1 MRKNTISLLGA
12 VISVGAAISAAS
24 AAPSIGGDPIYTQ
37 DDYFTGGLWGAYISS
52 YVFASDSDLPSGFV
66 LADGEMLFA
75 YLLDADDTLDVSI
88 DTFSVGNPF
97 PDDVAITTVGYVTDI
112 LPPGFDMDLR
122 EDPYLYGYSGPA
134 QASIFTYA
142 GDLYDPYSTLDPLEW
157 SLVYYIAEATTW
169 ELGPATVSGGGIG
182 HTQYIPVAAIPAP
195 GALALMGLAGF
206 IGRRRRG

>member
-1 MRKNTISLLGA
+1 MRKNKVSLLGA
-12 VISVGAAISAAS
+12 AISVGAFVSAAS

-37 DDYFTGGLWGAYISS
+37 DDYFTGGLWGTYVSS
-52 YVFASDSDLPSGFV
+52 YVYASDSDLPAGFM

-75 YLLDADDTLDVSI
+75 YLLDGDDGLTVSV

-97 PDDVAITTVGYVTDI
+97 PFDVAITTVGYVTDI

-134 QASIFTYA
+134 QASVFTYA
-142 GDLYDPYSTLDPLEW
+142 GDLYDPFSTLDPTEW

-169 ELGPATVSGGGIG
+169 DLGPATISGGGIG
-182 HTQYIPVAAIPAP
+182 QTLYLPVAAIPAP
-195 GALALMGLAGF
+195 GALALMGLAGL